1 MHFVRL
7 ATTERPEYDKALALY
22 RESFPYHEQ
31 REARSQDD
39 ILSDEEYRF
48 ELVYDKD
55 IFAGLLLCW
64 ETDAFVYVEHFC
76 IFPELRGRSYGSQT
90 LHLLAQCGKT
100 IILELD
106 PPVDEVSRRRKGF
119 YERAG
124 FTANAFHHVHP
135 PYHAQNA
142 GHELV
147 VMSCPNALTEE
158 EYARFSSYLENTV
171 MKNAY

>member
-31 REARSQDD
+31 REARSQGD

-55 IFAGLLLCW
+55 IFAGLLLC
-64 ETDAFVYVEHFC
+64 
-76 IFPELRGRSYGSQT
+76 GRSYGSQT

-100 IILELD
+100 IILEID

-158 EYARFSSYLENTV
+158 AYARFSSYLENTV

>member
-7 ATTERPEYDKALALY
+7 TTTESPEYDKALALY
-22 RESFPYHEQ
+22 RESFPYHER
-31 REARSQDD
+31 REARSQGD
-39 ILSDEEYRF
+39 ILTDEEYRF

-76 IFPELRGRSYGSQT
+76 IFPELRGKSCGSQT
-90 LHLLAQCGKT
+90 LHLLKQCVKT
-100 IILELD
+100 IILEID
-106 PPVDEVSRRRKGF
+106 PPVDETARRRKGF

-135 PYHAQNA
+135 PYHAQLA

-147 VMSCPNALTEE
+147 VMSCPNALTGE
-158 EYARFSSYLENTV
+158 EYARFSSYLGNTV

>member
-100 IILELD
+100 IILEID

-119 YERAG
+119 YERCG
-124 FTANAFHHVHP
+124 FVANPFPHVHP
-135 PYHAQNA
+135 PYHPGNH
-142 GHELV
+142 GHALV
-147 VMSCPNALTEE
+147 VMSAPAPLTQKD
-158 EYARFSSYLENTV
+158 YDAFNRYLQDEI
-171 MKNAY
+171 MKDAF

>member
-31 REARSQDD
+31 REARSQGD

-55 IFAGLLLCW
+55 VFAGLLLCW

-90 LHLLAQCGKT
+90 LHLLAQSGKK
-100 IILELD
+100 I
-106 PPVDEVSRRRKGF
+106 G
-119 YERAG
+119 RA
-124 FTANAFHHVHP
+124 HV
-135 PYHAQNA
+135 
-142 GHELV
+142 
-147 VMSCPNALTEE
+147 
-158 EYARFSSYLENTV
+158 
-171 MKNAY
+171 

>member
-31 REARSQDD
+31 REARSQGD

-64 ETDAFVYVEHFC
+64 ETDAFV
-76 IFPELRGRSYGSQT
+76 
-90 LHLLAQCGKT
+90 
-100 IILELD
+100 D
-106 PPVDEVSRRRKGF
+106 
-119 YERAG
+119 
-124 FTANAFHHVHP
+124 
-135 PYHAQNA
+135 
-142 GHELV
+142 
-147 VMSCPNALTEE
+147 
-158 EYARFSSYLENTV
+158 ENTLTV
-171 MKNAY
+171 NVARLRKKLEGIGLTDFIVTKKGVGYQVK

>member
-31 REARSQDD
+31 REARSQGD

-100 IILELD
+100 IILEID
-106 PPVDEVSRRRKGF
+106 PPVDEISIRRKGF
-119 YERAG
+119 YERCG
-124 FTANAFHHVHP
+124 FKENPYAHVHP
-135 PYHAQNA
+135 AYREGFS
-142 GHELV
+142 GHELKI
-147 VMSCPNALTEE
+147 MSWPRAITPA
-158 EYARFSSYLENTV
+158 EYDRF
-171 MKNAY
+171 NAYLISRVMGQ